1 MTHPPRPRPLYAAC
15 LAAPWQL
22 METYY
27 CDRQSVLRGRRSRDH
42 SRYSFASTFHLD
54 VSTLNPR
61 SCSIHMQNGV
71 QRSGVQKSRL
81 ERDAGRTRPNLL
93 PATLT
98 RCVYTLRSMPKIIKI
113 GRFSSEFGGVVR
125 ANTSPM
131 PRATGPCRPS
141 VA

>member
-42 SRYSFASTFHLD
+42 SRHSFASTFHLD

-71 QRSGVQKSRL
+71 QRSGGSKVETGKRRGTDTT
-81 ERDAGRTRPNLL
+81 EFIARHANTM
-93 PATLT
+93 
-98 RCVYTLRSMPKIIKI
+98 RSMPKIIKI